1 MRTFNFLLL
10 AMLSCIA
17 MIGAAPIGNG
27 APAEAIER
35 RKSYV
40 PLQQLMEVLI
50 QLKNLS
56 PGKTTV
62 LREWLKMQFF
72 LPGALNFSP
81 PR

>member
-35 RKSYV
+35 RKS
-40 PLQQLMEVLI
+40 ED
-50 QLKNLS
+50 N
-56 PGKTTV
+56 G
-62 LREWLKMQFF
+62 
-72 LPGALNFSP
+72 P
-81 PR
+81 PRVAEDAIFPPGRT